1 MKNDWLEFLRQQGVT
16 VRASAPSR
24 VRGYE
29 LEKDQVAEQDFLCDL
44 SDQSWVLVDGPD
56 AQSFLQA
63 QFTNDLAGLT
73 PQVWQLSGYC
83 NPQGRLLCLLRI
95 CRYGKGFLLQLP
107 ADLALPVID
116 RLRRYIL
123 RSKVSMAVS
132 GEIASFA
139 LSGTPARALLD
150 DMEPISPEAG
160 FACYRRDDMLVWRHP
175 GAVERCQLIGPAATL
190 RSSWQQADT
199 AVVGGW
205 AWQWQ
210 EIINGVPVITQR
222 TSEQFV
228 PQMVNLDLVGG
239 VSFSKGCYPG
249 QEIVARMRYL
259 GRLKQRMIRG
269 FAAGGPPIPGAKL
282 CRAGD
287 RQTVGQVVVAQPS
300 PLRDGS
306 ELLAVVKL
314 SALGAA
320 IEVGAAE
327 GTPLERLELPY
338 PLESADQRQA

>member
-16 VRASAPSR
+16 VHDSGPSR

-29 LEKDQVAEQDFLCDL
+29 LEKYQVGEEDFLCDL
-44 SDQSWVLVDGPD
+44 SDQSWVVVDGPD

-73 PQVWQLSGYC
+73 SQAWQLSGYC

-95 CRYGKGFLLQLP
+95 CRYGNGFLLQLP

-123 RSKVSMAVS
+123 RSRVSMSVN
-132 GEIASFA
+132 GEIVSFA
-139 LSGTPARALLD
+139 LSGVPARALLGN
-150 DMEPISPEAG
+150 MEPSSSEAG
-160 FACYRRDDMLVWRHP
+160 FTCHRRDDMLVWRHP

-190 RSSWQQADT
+190 RSFWQQADT

-205 AWQWQ
+205 AWHWQ
-210 EIINGVPVITQR
+210 EIINGIPVITQR

-228 PQMVNLDLVGG
+228 PQMVNLDLIGG

-259 GRLKQRMIRG
+259 GKLKQRMIRG
-269 FAAGGPPIPGAKL
+269 YVAGEPPIPGDKL
-282 CRAGD
+282 CRAADG
-287 RQTVGQVVVAQPS
+287 QAVGQVVAAQPS
-300 PLRDGS
+300 PLGDGS

-314 SALGAA
+314 SALGAS
-320 IEVGAAE
+320 IEVGADE
-327 GTPLERLELPY
+327 RPLLERLDLPY